1 MLPEIGAGLSIR
13 LAGLLS
19 TTKYLDKIF
28 YLLLGS
34 IAQNRYEGV
43 STHLTLNQIC
53 VPITVPRE
61 VDSQFTRGRQWH
73 RRDSS
78 PAP

>member
-1 MLPEIGAGLSIR
+1 MPDAARVLPEIGAGLSIR
-13 LAGLLS
+13 LAALLS

-43 STHLTLNQIC
+43 ST
-53 VPITVPRE
+53 RY
-61 VDSQFTRGRQWH
+61 
-73 RRDSS
+73 
-78 PAP
+78 A